1 MKSLHSTPGT
11 RLSHSHSFPA
21 TVTQRKYRYVNHT
34 QWVSVSGWAL
44 RSNSTHSRCGFR
56 SDFDIKQEPV
66 TRQTSTGKTAS
77 LPWDRAGPPT
87 GHNLLSARTLT
98 RTPARSSCLAEC
110 CDLNLWCGY
119 TSDDPGAWPRLSD
132 RGGES
137 QHLLGCHTGLVPPTL
152 PAPPGVDMPS
162 RLIVQQRVCT
172 RLGVPVNMYRIADGS
187 NYYFKGR
194 GLSWSP
200 VPAWTL
206 AKSDFWMNHP
216 AQASC
221 LWPAF

>member
-1 MKSLHSTPGT
+1 MNRFAPRKSLHSTPGT

-66 TRQTSTGKTAS
+66 TRQTSTGKTALGQS
-77 LPWDRAGPPT
+77 RAAH

-119 TSDDPGAWPRLSD
+119 TSDDPRAWPRLSD
-132 RGGES
+132 CGGGS
-137 QHLLGCHTGLVPPTL
+137 QHLLGCHTGFVPPTL
-152 PAPPGVDMPS
+152 PAPLAWICHRASLCNSMS
-162 RLIVQQRVCT
+162 A
-172 RLGVPVNMYRIADGS
+172 PVWVFR
-187 NYYFKGR
+187 
-194 GLSWSP
+194 
-200 VPAWTL
+200 
-206 AKSDFWMNHP
+206 
-216 AQASC
+216 
-221 LWPAF
+221 